1 MKVSIAVGDVSIELR
16 DVNMTTRQIHALL
29 RLCVD
34 AAHYLPK
41 TDTDTNTPIGFTAN
55 MERASEYHRPDFD
68 WVDYE
73 ERLHP

>member
-1 MKVSIAVGDVSIELR
+1 VKVSIAVGDVSVELR
-16 DVNMTTRQIHALL
+16 DVDLTTRQIHALL

-41 TDTDTNTPIGFTAN
+41 GDTDTSAPIGFTAN
-55 MERASEYHRPDFD
+55 VERASEYHRPDFD

>member
-1 MKVSIAVGDVSIELR
+1 MKVSIAVGDVSVELR
-16 DVNMTTRQIHALL
+16 DVDMTTRQIHALL

-41 TDTDTNTPIGFTAN
+41 TDNGASIGFTAN
-55 MERASEYHRPDFD
+55 VERASEYHRPDFD